1 MKTIEFIIGSLEVGG
16 AERHLSQVLPALKNM
31 GFLIKVHVLSDKAP
45 LKPIFDNACIEVYLG
60 PNLDWVPLTFLRRPI
75 SLFISMKVPKN

>member
-45 LKPIFDNACIEVYLG
+45 L
-60 PNLDWVPLTFLRRPI
+60 
-75 SLFISMKVPKN
+75 